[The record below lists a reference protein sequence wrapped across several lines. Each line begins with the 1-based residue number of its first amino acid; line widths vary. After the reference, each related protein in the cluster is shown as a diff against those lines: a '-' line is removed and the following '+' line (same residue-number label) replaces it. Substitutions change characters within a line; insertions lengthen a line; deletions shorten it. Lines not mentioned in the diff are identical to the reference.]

1 MTTLLTSKFTR
12 LLQTFSPEE
21 LASFERWLQSAWC
34 NTNKNLPRLL
44 ARLKPYYPDFSDQ
57 KLSKEKLFRQV
68 LPDGKFSDRRMN
80 NLLSEAYLAAE
91 RFLAFQCFAG
101 EDGLQQSLLA
111 QELLERH
118 LDDWFFRMAQQEIK
132 RLEAK
137 ETSDWRDHL
146 ELLRMLRRVY
156 QHPDPAP
163 RLESGQGMIAKM
175 NEEIDLLY
183 LLEKAAL
190 INEMITRNRLFKTE
204 DHDVATALHKWRTT
218 AEGIHHPGIDL
229 YRLRFSYGG
238 EVSLSRYQ
246 ELQAA
251 FMDNLAALNER
262 DKKIHLLSLINDAKQ
277 LIKSGSLDITECLP
291 LYQLGLTT
299 GAILNNGKLSANTL
313 MTIVTASNT
322 KGTFDFSIRFVEDYS
337 QHLNEKERDDCT
349 HWAGAHTAYWQKD
362 QEACLA
368 ILQGYHFH
376 SPDFQLIGRVLAAQ
390 AYFDLH
396 LRDDS
401 YRSLLFDYLDAFE
414 KWLGREKL
422 WSKTNTGSFLRFVQI
437 CRSLARFY
445 AGTGQ
450 DVKKTGRLLEDERNI
465 QALNWLKQKKE
476 EVLRLKS

>member
-1 MTTLLTSKFTR
+1 MPTLFTSKFTR
-12 LLQTFSPEE
+12 LLQTFTPEE
-21 LASFERWLQSAWC
+21 LASFEHWLQSPWC
-34 NTNKNLPRLL
+34 NSNKNLPRLL
-44 ARLKPYYPDFSDQ
+44 ARLKPYHPDFSDQ

-91 RFLAFQCFAG
+91 RFLAFQRFAG
-101 EDGLQQSLLA
+101 EDGLQQGLLA
-111 QELLERH
+111 QEFLERH
-118 LDDWFFRMAQQEIK
+118 LDDWFFRIAQQKIE

-175 NEEIDLLY
+175 SEQIDLLY

-204 DHDVATALHKWRTT
+204 NYDVATALHKWRTT

-238 EVSLSRYQ
+238 ELSLSRYQ

-251 FMDNLAALNER
+251 FMENLAALNER

-299 GAILNNGKLSANTL
+299 GAIFNYGKLSANTF

-322 KGTFDFSIRFVEDYS
+322 KRTFDFSARFVEDYS
-337 QHLNEKERDDCT
+337 LHLNENERDDCV

-362 QEACLA
+362 LEACLA
-368 ILQGYHFH
+368 VLQGYHFH
-376 SPDFQLIGRVLAAQ
+376 SPDFQLVGRVLAAQ
-390 AYFDLH
+390 AYFDLY

-401 YRSLLFDYLDAFE
+401 FQPLLFDFLDSFE
-414 KWLGREKL
+414 KWLGRKKL
-422 WSKTNTGSFLRFVQI
+422 RSITHTDSFLRFVQI
-437 CRSLARFY
+437 SRSLARFY
-445 AGTGQ
+445 AGTGE
-450 DVKKTGRLLEDERNI
+450 DVKKAGRLLENERNI
-465 QALNWLKQKKE
+465 QAFNWLKMKNE